1 MDAAAITSAAQAVHQ
16 ELVRKLAEQARI
28 NRLRDQLRRARSEVA
43 ATAPG
48 GSGIAS
54 CWPAWPGAAFP
65 SPVRPGTG
73 HPPGGHAGP
82 RVHGQPDAGS
92 WPSPYSFFSL
102 APAATGGPAS
112 PGLDGTAGAPGVP
125 APGVTGDTGGTGDT
139 GPGGAAALHPPAAPA

>member
-43 ATAPG
+43 VPAPG
-48 GSGIAS
+48 GSGITS
-54 CWPAWPGAAFP
+54 CWPAWPDAAFP

-73 HPPGGHAGP
+73 RPPGGHTGP

-92 WPSPYSFFSL
+92 WPSPYSFFFSL

-112 PGLDGTAGAPGVP
+112 PGLDGTGGAPGVP
-125 APGVTGDTGGTGDT
+125 APGVTGV
-139 GPGGAAALHPPAAPA
+139 GGAAALHPPAAPA